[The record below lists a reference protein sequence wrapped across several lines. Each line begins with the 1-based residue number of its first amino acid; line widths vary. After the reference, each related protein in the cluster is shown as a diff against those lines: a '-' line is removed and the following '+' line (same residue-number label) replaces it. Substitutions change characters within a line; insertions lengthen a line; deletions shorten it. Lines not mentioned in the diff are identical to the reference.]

1 MGQAGLI
8 SIIIPV
14 YNAEKYLERCLSS
27 VVRQTYK
34 DIEVIIINDGSKDKS
49 RAIAENF
56 AEKDERIKIINKEN
70 GGVSSARNTGL
81 SAANGEFVTYIDA
94 DDYIA
99 EDYLEVLYA
108 EARSTGADIICC
120 GCSWLVD
127 GERIEEFNTSK
138 SRRILEHKAEY
149 WRDVFEEKE
158 FYQRVVWGKIIKAE
172 LAKKYSFRTDMKYG
186 EDTYYMLDMLSSS
199 PKTALIDYDGYYYVQ
214 TTDGA
219 MGSAGEANPDM
230 KMQHLLF
237 YRFFFRQREGLPEY
251 EYAGT
256 INCYA
261 RLIAGAVSVCLK
273 QKTREAYNKYQE
285 TLLSYANEVW
295 PYKKHIQ
302 RYFKIRLAM
311 YRRSPAAFWTLF
323 HALRRIYAKIRRHNI
338 D

>member
-14 YNAEKYLERCLSS
+14 YNAEKYLGRCLSS
-27 VVRQTYK
+27 IERQTYK
-34 DIEVIIINDGSKDKS
+34 NFEVIIVNDGSKDSS
-49 RAIAENF
+49 RKIAEDF
-56 AEKDERIKIINKEN
+56 AEKDRRIKIINKEN

-81 SAANGEFVTYIDA
+81 SAVNGEFVAYIDA

-99 EDYLEVLYA
+99 DDYFEKLYSEA
-108 EARSTGADIICC
+108 EKTGADIVCC
-120 GCSWLVD
+120 GCEWLVD
-127 GERIEEFNTSK
+127 GERIEDFNTST

-158 FYQRVVWGKIIKAE
+158 FYQRVVWGKIIKTE

-186 EDTYYMLDMLSSS
+186 EDTYYMLETLSSS

-237 YRFFFRQREGLPEY
+237 YRYLFIRGGDLPEY

-256 INCYA
+256 VNCYA
-261 RLIAGAVSVCLK
+261 KHVAGAVSVCLK
-273 QKTREAYNKYQE
+273 QKTRDSYEKYKE

-295 PYKKHIQ
+295 PYKKYIQ

-311 YRRSPAAFWTLF
+311 YRRSPAAFWTTF